1 MSVYKKLQEARCEMQ
16 RMSLSKSGENK
27 FAGYNYFELSD
38 FLPVIN
44 DLFLEKGLCGLVSFT
59 AELATLKVVDIEDG
73 TSVDFT
79 SPMGSAALKGCHEVQ
94 NIGAVETYQR
104 RYLYVTALEIV
115 EHDALDPITGGK
127 PLEKEKIPQQYD
139 WTALIADI
147 SKAKSIAD
155 LKTAFDAGISAAK
168 AAGNKSMADS
178 FTRAKNKRK
187 TELSAQEQAA

>member
-115 EHDALDPITGGK
+115 EHDALDPITGAK
-127 PLEKEKIPQQYD
+127 PPEKEKIPQQYD